1 MGVLSALADEKKCEG
16 LSRLDKIANL
26 TQMFLFGAESASEV
40 VGDAK
45 EPDDQPADDEF
56 HCIGQAETAGN
67 ASDASRREAAAAAA
81 AAIPSYARPLTRG
94 RTPRAE
100 FQHRPLEA
108 PELPYLAPKI
118 LRSPAKNVHI
128 SDRRDKS
135 LQWAMSSGS
144 YDAEAALISVMTKSR
159 RAESGNN
166 LSRICMATAPSHSP
180 RLPLRYNTSAVVKL
194 HTPSQSP
201 RSRDMLATPPRKQ
214 AHMRQHK
221 QMGEQE
227 QTSPVGHLVIVDDGC
242 CCCCCCY
249 MQPVFL
255 CRVLSRIKCSKKTC
269 RRRSLWWMQH

>member
-40 VGDAK
+40 VGDVK

-56 HCIGQAETAGN
+56 DCVGQAETAGN
-67 ASDASRREAAAAAA
+67 ASHASRRQAAAAAA

-135 LQWAMSSGS
+135 LQWAMPSGS
-144 YDAEAALISVMTKSR
+144 YDAEAALISLTTKSR
-159 RAESGNN
+159 RTEGGNN
-166 LSRICMATAPSHSP
+166 LSSSMATAPSHSP
-180 RLPLRYNTSAVVKL
+180 RLPRRYNTSAVVKL

-214 AHMRQHK
+214 AHARQHK

-227 QTSPVGHLVIVDDGC
+227 QTSPVGHSEIVDDGWC
-242 CCCCCCY
+242 CCCCN
-249 MQPVFL
+249 MQPVFFVPL
-255 CRVLSRIKCSKKTC
+255 IVAH
-269 RRRSLWWMQH
+269 QVF

>member
-26 TQMFLFGAESASEV
+26 TRMFLFGAESASEV
-40 VGDAK
+40 VGDVK
-45 EPDDQPADDEF
+45 EPDDQPADDELD
-56 HCIGQAETAGN
+56 CVGQAESAGN

-81 AAIPSYARPLTRG
+81 AAIPSYARSLTRG

-135 LQWAMSSGS
+135 LQWAMPSGS

-166 LSRICMATAPSHSP
+166 LSRSMATAPSRSP

-214 AHMRQHK
+214 AHARQHK

-227 QTSPVGHLVIVDDGC
+227 QTSPVGHLVMMGGAAAAA
-242 CCCCCCY
+242 
-249 MQPVFL
+249 
-255 CRVLSRIKCSKKTC
+255 TC
-269 RRRSLWWMQH
+269 NP